1 MAVSVSK
8 KNKARLDF
16 AEAIVEAVPE
26 IKKEEVDMAANNAV
40 NSNESNQVDTK
51 PVEINNVENQTKNEV
66 IEDTQTVVD
75 NTENT
80 PVENNVVVEE
90 VVEEVAVDK
99 ETGEIIESDLD
110 ALLSSMSQASGK
122 QKSVYLE
129 YDNYTYIQEKCKKTN
144 AKFSTVL
151 NVLLRK
157 AIQNQ

>member
-1 MAVSVSK
+1 MAVTSK

-16 AEAIVEAVPE
+16 AEAIEEAVPE
-26 IKKEEVDMAANNAV
+26 IKKEDIDMAANNAV

-51 PVEINNVENQTKNEV
+51 PVEINVENQAKNEV

-75 NTENT
+75 NTEST
-80 PVENNVVVEE
+80 PVENNVVEA
-90 VVEEVAVDK
+90 VVIDK

>member
-1 MAVSVSK
+1 MAVTSK

-16 AEAIVEAVPE
+16 AEAIEEAVPE

-51 PVEINNVENQTKNEV
+51 SVEINNVENQAKNEV

-80 PVENNVVVEE
+80 PIENNVVEE
-90 VVEEVAVDK
+90 VVIDK

>member
-16 AEAIVEAVPE
+16 AEAIEEAVPE

-40 NSNESNQVDTK
+40 NSNESNQGDTK
-51 PVEINNVENQTKNEV
+51 PVEINNVENQAKNEV
-66 IEDTQTVVD
+66 VEDTQTVVD

-80 PVENNVVVEE
+80 PIENNVVEE
-90 VVEEVAVDK
+90 VVVDK

-129 YDNYTYIQEKCKKTN
+129 YDNYAYIQEKCKKTN

>member
-16 AEAIVEAVPE
+16 AEAIEEAVPE
-26 IKKEEVDMAANNAV
+26 IKKEEEIDMTANNAV

-51 PVEINNVENQTKNEV
+51 PVEINNVENQAKNEV
-66 IEDTQTVVD
+66 AEDTQTVVD

-80 PVENNVVVEE
+80 PIENNVVEE
-90 VVEEVAVDK
+90 VVVDK
-99 ETGEIIESDLD
+99 EIGEIIESDLD

-129 YDNYTYIQEKCKKTN
+129 YDNYAYIQEKCKKTN

>member
-51 PVEINNVENQTKNEV
+51 PVEINNVENQAKNEV

-80 PVENNVVVEE
+80 PIENNVVEE
-90 VVEEVAVDK
+90 VVEEVIVDK

>member
-1 MAVSVSK
+1 MAVTSK

-16 AEAIVEAVPE
+16 AEAIEEAVPE
-26 IKKEEVDMAANNAV
+26 IKKEDVDMAANNAV

-51 PVEINNVENQTKNEV
+51 PVEINNIENQAKNEV
-66 IEDTQTVVD
+66 VEDTQTVVD

-80 PVENNVVVEE
+80 PVENNVVEE
-90 VVEEVAVDK
+90 VVVDK

>member
-1 MAVSVSK
+1 MAVTSK

-16 AEAIVEAVPE
+16 AEAIEEAVPE
-26 IKKEEVDMAANNAV
+26 IKKEGVDMTANNAV

-51 PVEINNVENQTKNEV
+51 PVEINNIENQAKNEV

-75 NTENT
+75 NTENA
-80 PVENNVVVEE
+80 PVENNVVEEIVEE
-90 VVEEVAVDK
+90 VIVDK

-129 YDNYTYIQEKCKKTN
+129 YDNYAYIQEKCKKTN

-151 NVLLRK
+151 NILLRK
-157 AIQNQ
+157 AIQEQK

>member
-16 AEAIVEAVPE
+16 AEAIEEAVPE

-51 PVEINNVENQTKNEV
+51 PVEINNVENQAKNEV
-66 IEDTQTVVD
+66 VEDTQTVVD

-80 PVENNVVVEE
+80 PIENNVVEE
-90 VVEEVAVDK
+90 VVVDK

-129 YDNYTYIQEKCKKTN
+129 YDNYAYIQEKCKKTN

>member
-1 MAVSVSK
+1 MAVTSK

-16 AEAIVEAVPE
+16 AEAIEEAVPE
-26 IKKEEVDMAANNAV
+26 IKKEDEVVDMTANDAV
-40 NSNESNQVDTK
+40 ISNEINQGDTK
-51 PVEINNVENQTKNEV
+51 PVENNNVENQVKNEG
-66 IEDTQTVVD
+66 IEDTQTIVD
-75 NTENT
+75 NTENA
-80 PVENNVVVEE
+80 PVENNVEE
-90 VVEEVAVDK
+90 VVVDK